1 MSIPGTVMGL
11 TCSTVALVF
20 CQMNG
25 LGDCV
30 TSCLMFIG
38 SCSLSL
44 LVYSFLY
51 SQMTTLALIIL
62 LQFILGYAVQ
72 NVLSA
77 QVTNIMMICMNT
89 LASILMPLDQ
99 LDKLLATRD
108 LSYVSYLMNSL
119 NAVSC
124 ILWGMYYQLAGAPQ
138 LAVPN
143 IAGLICSILLVP
155 ACLYGQ
161 KTWEKGHFMVK
172 IAEISVNVLYRMP
185 KKIVSGGVKEKEEDQ
200 ITSKGKKVES
210 KS

>member
-62 LQFILGYAVQ
+62 LQFILGYAV
-72 NVLSA
+72 
-77 QVTNIMMICMNT
+77 
-89 LASILMPLDQ
+89 
-99 LDKLLATRD
+99 
-108 LSYVSYLMNSL
+108 
-119 NAVSC
+119 
-124 ILWGMYYQLAGAPQ
+124 
-138 LAVPN
+138 
-143 IAGLICSILLVP
+143 
-155 ACLYGQ
+155 
-161 KTWEKGHFMVK
+161 
-172 IAEISVNVLYRMP
+172 
-185 KKIVSGGVKEKEEDQ
+185 
-200 ITSKGKKVES
+200 
-210 KS
+210 